1 MFSACI
7 GDEFSAWRQ
16 KKQTHIFGSTK
27 WSNEVNASD
36 QSAAEFK
43 DSCGN
48 NIQRFEVIMSE
59 CVINNF

>member
-1 MFSACI
+1 MEA
-7 GDEFSAWRQ
+7 E
-16 KKQTHIFGSTK
+16 KQMHIFGSTK
-27 WSNEVNASD
+27 WPNEVNASD